1 MEDQP
6 KETNT
11 ETQEPKPV
19 GILDQVRTEKQEL
32 DKVLREVQ
40 VERAKLQELRAEQI
54 LSGKTDIEQEK
65 EKPAEISNKEY
76 AEKFSSGELP
86 IK

>member
-6 KETNT
+6 KEENT
-11 ETQEPKPV
+11 EPQEPKPT
-19 GILDQVRTEKQEL
+19 GILDQVRIEKQEL

-54 LSGKTDIEQEK
+54 LSGKTDMEQEK
-65 EKPAEISNKEY
+65 EKPVEISNKEY
-76 AEKFSSGELP
+76 AEKFLSGELP